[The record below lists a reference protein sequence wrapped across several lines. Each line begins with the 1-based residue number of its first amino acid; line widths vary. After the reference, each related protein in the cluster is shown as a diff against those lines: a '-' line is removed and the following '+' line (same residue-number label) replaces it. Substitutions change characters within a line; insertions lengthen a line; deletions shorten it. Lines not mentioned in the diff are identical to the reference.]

1 MIAAIE
7 AFLLGV
13 NTLAFLTAAM
23 FFFVYW
29 RRSRD
34 ALFLSFA
41 IAFAMEAFNDA
52 SLLGS
57 AHPNDASR
65 WYYFVRLLSFLIILA
80 GILKKNFAPNER
92 KRSARKGQDS

>member
-1 MIAAIE
+1 MITTTE

-13 NTLAFLTAAM
+13 VTTAFLTAAM

-34 ALFLSFA
+34 SLFLCFA
-41 IAFAMEAFNDA
+41 VAFAMEAFNDA

-57 AHPNDASR
+57 PHPNNASR
-65 WYYFVRLLSFLIILA
+65 SYYIVRLISFLIILA
-80 GILKKNFAPNER
+80 GILKKNYGR
-92 KRSARKGQDS
+92 M

>member
-1 MIAAIE
+1 MTISIE

-13 NTLAFLTAAM
+13 VFTAFLTAAM

-34 ALFLSFA
+34 VLFLSFA
-41 IAFAMEAFNDA
+41 IAFAMEAFSDA
-52 SLLGS
+52 SLVGS

-65 WYYFVRLLSFLIILA
+65 WYYFVRLLSFLIILI
-80 GILKKNFAPNER
+80 GILKKNYGR
-92 KRSARKGQDS
+92 G